1 MEKEA
6 RKEKKEKMEEEDRR
20 GKIRGKDKEE

>member
-1 MEKEA
+1 VEKEA